1 MTDSDRSLSEVP
13 GLIEERRRY
22 EGWLAALE
30 ARKESTPAHV
40 FERVQ
45 ADYRARLGRVAEQ
58 LASYRQA
65 IEEERASVQ
74 SRVTLLDAEEQLQRD
89 ERAELELRAHVGELS
104 GEDATAAFST
114 VDETIE
120 KLVSEKGT
128 LNARIAELQELL
140 DAGAPSPG
148 AAEPEVPPTEPVV
161 AAAEAVAEVAD
172 VPREPSSPEPAHVA
186 EPEPAPAPAAADS
199 QQSRPKLGSASF
211 DELAFLSSVVGKDD
225 HDRAERKAGKEAAV
239 NHAPARDSQPH
250 IERRSNEP
258 LLRPSDVDRDDQ
270 TESLLAGLDQPRR
283 GGRDHPLAANVSANN
298 PIVLRTAGTI
308 EQSKTLKCNECGAMN
323 YPTEWYCERCGA
335 ELAAL

>member
-30 ARKESTPAHV
+30 ARKESTPGHV
-40 FERVQ
+40 FQRVQ
-45 ADYRARLGRVAEQ
+45 GDYRARLERVAEQ

-104 GEDATAAFST
+104 GEDATAAFSA

-120 KLVSEKGT
+120 RLVGEKGA
-128 LNARIAELQELL
+128 LNARIAELQGLL
-140 DAGAPSPG
+140 DAGAPSARAQEARPTMPEPAESTAEV
-148 AAEPEVPPTEPVV
+148 AAEPVDQ
-161 AAAEAVAEVAD
+161 AAAE
-172 VPREPSSPEPAHVA
+172 PSTPEPAPLP
-186 EPEPAPAPAAADS
+186 EPEPAPAAAEQA
-199 QQSRPKLGSASF
+199 RPKGVNGSF
-211 DELAFLSSVVGKDD
+211 DELAFLSSVVGKEGP
-225 HDRAERKAGKEAAV
+225 DRSDRKPVKEAPASA
-239 NHAPARDSQPH
+239 APARDQQIS
-250 IERRSNEP
+250 IERRSTEP
-258 LLRPSDVDRDDQ
+258 LLRPSDVERDDQ

-283 GGRDHPLAANVSANN
+283 GGGEHPLAANVSANN

-308 EQSKTLKCNECGAMN
+308 EQSKTLKCNECGSMN

>member
-30 ARKESTPAHV
+30 ARKESTPGHV
-40 FERVQ
+40 FQRVQ
-45 ADYRARLGRVAEQ
+45 GDYRARLERVAEQ
-58 LASYRQA
+58 LASYGQA

-104 GEDATAAFST
+104 GEDATAAFSA

-120 KLVSEKGT
+120 RLVGEKGALST
-128 LNARIAELQELL
+128 RIAELQGLL
-140 DAGAPSPG
+140 NAGAPSSRAEEPQAAATEPAEIIAEI
-148 AAEPEVPPTEPVV
+148 AAEPVAEP
-161 AAAEAVAEVAD
+161 AAETSA
-172 VPREPSSPEPAHVA
+172 PEPASLP
-186 EPEPAPAPAAADS
+186 EPEPAPVAASAGAE
-199 QQSRPKLGSASF
+199 QARPKGVNGSF
-211 DELAFLSSVVGKDD
+211 DELAFLSSVVGKEGP
-225 HDRAERKAGKEAAV
+225 DRSDRKPVAPANA
-239 NHAPARDSQPH
+239 APARDQQIS
-250 IERRSNEP
+250 IERRSTEP
-258 LLRPSDVDRDDQ
+258 LLRPSDVERDDQ
-270 TESLLAGLDQPRR
+270 AESLLAGLDQPRR
-283 GGRDHPLAANVSANN
+283 GGGEHPLAANVSANN